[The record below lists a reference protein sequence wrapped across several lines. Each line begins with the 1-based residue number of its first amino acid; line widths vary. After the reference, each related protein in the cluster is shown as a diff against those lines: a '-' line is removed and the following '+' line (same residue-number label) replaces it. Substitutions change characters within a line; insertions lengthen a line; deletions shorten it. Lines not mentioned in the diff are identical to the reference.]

1 MEISS
6 PLAMSHEH
14 ISHEID
20 ELYNDLY
27 QMEFFLDSSI
37 GLEDIGGGNPDSIT
51 KKILDFIAKILA
63 KIINISKIMVKSFKK
78 EISDNNELIKTW
90 KDFKTDYSTT
100 EPMKLTPLFAA
111 YTSQGCRWFN
121 TNCKKSIANSGKL
134 EESTKKI
141 LSAIEKFPEVSTV
154 EDLGKYKKYGADI
167 QVAINQH
174 IELYNTLK
182 SEADFIKVVNGNKL
196 EAVKLKEALDYL
208 TKMKFIYKK
217 DETVAFT
224 VAMGDSIC
232 ELLERMNDLFNYIIK
247 SIESTDFQQ
256 AAKVGN
262 IINNEIK
269 KIHGKFTNEED
280 KKKAISVEK
289 MLSHILKNFINITTT
304 AINAQQKISVP
315 ILTNTKRML
324 KSVLKNPKKSE
335 SNKGKSDEK
344 SNENENKQQ

>member
-1 MEISS
+1 
-6 PLAMSHEH
+6 
-14 ISHEID
+14 
-20 ELYNDLY
+20 
-27 QMEFFLDSSI
+27 
-37 GLEDIGGGNPDSIT
+37 
-51 KKILDFIAKILA
+51 
-63 KIINISKIMVKSFKK
+63 
-78 EISDNNELIKTW
+78 
-90 KDFKTDYSTT
+90 
-100 EPMKLTPLFAA
+100 MKLTPIFAA
-111 YTSQGCRWFN
+111 YTSQGCNWFN

-182 SEADFIKVVNGNKL
+182 SEADFVKVVNGNKL
-196 EAVKLKEALDYL
+196 EAVKSQEALDYL
-208 TKMKFIYKK
+208 IKMKYVFRRN
-217 DETVAFT
+217 ETVVFT
-224 VAMGDSIC
+224 VAMGDSVC
-232 ELLERMNDLFNYIIK
+232 ALLERMNDLFNYIIK

-262 IINNEIK
+262 IMDNEIK

-304 AINAQQKISVP
+304 AINAQQKINVP
-315 ILTNTKRML
+315 ILMHTKQML
-324 KSVLKNPKKSE
+324 KSAMKNPKKSE
-335 SNKGKSDEK
+335 SNKDKSDEK
-344 SNENENKQQ
+344 SNENESK